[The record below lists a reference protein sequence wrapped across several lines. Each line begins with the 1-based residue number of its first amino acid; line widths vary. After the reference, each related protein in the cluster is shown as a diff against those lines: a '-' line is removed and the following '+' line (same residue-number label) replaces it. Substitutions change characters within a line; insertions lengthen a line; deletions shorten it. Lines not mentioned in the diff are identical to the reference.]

1 MTPPK
6 VTVLVHGGPSSIEMV
21 RVRGL
26 TRRHPGD
33 RLRILHRSGGMAAT
47 WKAWSNDLRESP
59 PDLAY
64 VLNTAAPGSIAAPL
78 WSVTR
83 GLAYVLDTGDAVHA
97 MARSSGIGG
106 GWKLPLLWLFERLA
120 QRRAAAVV
128 VRGSRHRQLLLSQ
141 GRSRVEVIRDGY
153 SEQQQVSGESVE
165 ALRRELGLQGRFVA
179 GLMGSTV
186 LSPRLG
192 ICYGWD
198 LLEAMV
204 LLKDQ
209 PVTGLLIGDGTGL
222 PWLKQRARELGV
234 EDRVLFTGRIPY
246 ADVPRYLRLMD
257 VALSTQ
263 TDNLAGRV
271 RTTGKLPEYMAAGR
285 YILASR
291 VGDAEVLLPEP
302 MLVDYEGEVDRAY
315 PARLAGRIR
324 EVMASESLRRLAL
337 ELPERAERLCS
348 YEHLSAQWSRLVAE
362 VSGKAGPDDHPA

>member
-1 MTPPK
+1 MNAPK

-26 TRRHPGD
+26 TRLHPPGQ
-33 RLRILHRSGGMAAT
+33 LRILSRAGGFKAT
-47 WKAWSNDLRESP
+47 WTAWSQDLRGFP
-59 PDLAY
+59 PEVVY

-78 WSVTR
+78 WSWTR
-83 GLAYVLDTGDAVHA
+83 RLPYILDTGDAVHA
-97 MARSSGIGG
+97 MAKASGIGG
-106 GWKLPLLWLFERLA
+106 GWRLPLLWTFERLA
-120 QRRAAAVV
+120 QKRAAAVV
-128 VRGSRHRQLLLSQ
+128 VRGSRHRDLLLSQ

-153 SEQQQVSGESVE
+153 SEQQAVPRESVE
-165 ALRRELGLQGRFVA
+165 SLRRELGLEGRFIA

-204 LLKDQ
+204 SLKDL
-209 PVTGLLIGDGTGL
+209 PVTALVIGDGTGL
-222 PWLKQRARELGV
+222 PWLKDRARTLGV

-263 TDNLAGRV
+263 TNNLPGRV

-285 YILASR
+285 FILASR

-302 MLVDYEGEVDRAY
+302 MLIDYEGEVDRGY
-315 PARLAGRIR
+315 PGRLAGRIR
-324 EVMASESLRRLAL
+324 EVMASEALRRLGE
-337 ELPERAERLCS
+337 ELPARAEKLCS
-348 YEHLSAQWSRLVAE
+348 YGHLSAQWSRLVGE
-362 VSGKAGPDDHPA
+362 VAAASRTASNRH